1 MRQCIGTTLQMVALR
16 AHFRLGSYT
25 TPHSSQGGLPL
36 FTGIIQHQGTVLT
49 ADPSSAGARLRVS
62 YGGWRHRPALGASI
76 ALNGCCLSVVEVS
89 DEALVFD
96 VVPATLARTTLGT
109 LGRGNGVN
117 LEHAARADALLD
129 GHIVQ
134 GHVDGVGTV
143 HAVDQLDGYC
153 VTIHAP
159 SCVAMHLA
167 PRGSITVD
175 GVSLTI
181 AKVHEDTFD
190 VALIPTTLAE
200 TTLGSLAVGDQVN
213 LEADILGKLVAQH
226 VERLLTQREA

>member
-1 MRQCIGTTLQMVALR
+1 
-16 AHFRLGSYT
+16 
-25 TPHSSQGGLPL
+25 
-36 FTGIIQHQGTVLT
+36 
-49 ADPSSAGARLRVS
+49 
-62 YGGWRHRPALGASI
+62 
-76 ALNGCCLSVVEVS
+76 
-89 DEALVFD
+89 
-96 VVPATLARTTLGT
+96 
-109 LGRGNGVN
+109 
-117 LEHAARADALLD
+117 
-129 GHIVQ
+129 
-134 GHVDGVGTV
+134 
-143 HAVDQLDGYC
+143 
-153 VTIHAP
+153 
-159 SCVAMHLA
+159 MHLA